1 MSRITFTEALT
12 AFEKALFETRWIA
25 ERVIA
30 GEQFNCYELCQSDD
44 DDDDDD
50 LEGRDRE
57 YALSLGPIT
66 SCRFILTI
74 EGKDKADLIEAALK
88 VATEAFRANFAA
100 GALEGTPA

>member
-1 MSRITFTEALT
+1 VTRITFTEALT
-12 AFEKALFETRWIA
+12 SFEKALFETRWIA
-25 ERVIA
+25 ERVLG
-30 GEQFNCYELCQSDD
+30 GEQFNCYELCQSN

-50 LEGRDRE
+50 LEDEDRE

-66 SCRFILTI
+66 SGRFILTI

-100 GALEGTPA
+100 GIMEGPLV